1 MDEEARLE
9 DLPYHL
15 RWMVRRRA
23 ARIAQKDL
31 ARALDLAPT
40 ALSAYENSRRLPP
53 DPEAFDRRHREAVEQ
68 FPAPQLMLQD
78 VPPTVGDQFE
88 QLINELAQLIRVP
101 LRVTRHHTG
110 EDRASYVVEI
120 PKHGAPLGAPTRKR
134 GKKSETTS
142 DPGTATRDTG
152 TER

>member
-15 RWMVRRRA
+15 RWMVRRRTA
-23 ARIAQKDL
+23 GIAQKDL

-40 ALSAYENSRRLPP
+40 ALSAYENGRRLRP

-88 QLINELAQLIRVP
+88 QLINALAQLIRVP
-101 LRVTRHHTG
+101 LRVTRHRVG
-110 EDRASYVVEI
+110 EDCVSYMVEI
-120 PKHGAPLGAPTRKR
+120 PKHGAPFDATTRKR
-134 GKKSETTS
+134 G
-142 DPGTATRDTG
+142 TG
-152 TER
+152 AER